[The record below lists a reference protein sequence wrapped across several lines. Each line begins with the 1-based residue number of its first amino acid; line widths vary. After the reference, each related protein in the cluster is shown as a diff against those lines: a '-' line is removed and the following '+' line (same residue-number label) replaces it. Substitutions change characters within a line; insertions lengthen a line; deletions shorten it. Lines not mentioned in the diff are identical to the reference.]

1 MNFDAKNDA
10 CRQKEIYD
18 EQTCHNLTSDL
29 HAYYNISNFVC
40 QAFLRGF
47 LKIFLSIYDF
57 SNGSALRR
65 FVKRAVVAVVSQQIR
80 YACIAAV
87 RP

>member
-47 LKIFLSIYDF
+47 LKFFYPFMIFRTGRHF
-57 SNGSALRR
+57 
-65 FVKRAVVAVVSQQIR
+65 AVS
-80 YACIAAV
+80 
-87 RP
+87 

>member
-18 EQTCHNLTSDL
+18 EQTCHNLTSNL
-29 HAYYNISNFVC
+29 HAYYNISNFIC

-57 SNGSALRR
+57 PNGAAVRSLI
-65 FVKRAVVAVVSQQIR
+65 KRAMITGVSQQIC
-80 YACIAAV
+80 YARIAAV
-87 RP
+87 RS